1 MKKNIFV
8 FVVTLFLGSAL
19 LSSTASAQVPWYGS
33 VGLATLDYEED
44 YIPGEAAVTAISGAV
59 GMKFIPNLAGE
70 FRVGFGLEGDTL
82 TYDDGF
88 ELVDVDLDLDEF
100 YGVYLRPQFESE
112 NIQVYGLL
120 GYINVGV
127 TANAG
132 GGDFSDNDSDVSFG
146 GGVGYVFN
154 EAMSINLEYTAFGT
168 DAYDLDGFG
177 VRFEMEF

>member
-1 MKKNIFV
+1 MKKNVFV
-8 FVVTLFLGSAL
+8 FVTTLLGSVLFSRIA
-19 LSSTASAQVPWYGS
+19 TAQAPWYGS

-44 YIPGEAAVTAISGAV
+44 FIAGDATVTAISGALGV
-59 GMKFIPNLAGE
+59 EFIPNLAGE
-70 FRVGFGLEGDTL
+70 FRVGFGLNGDTL
-82 TYDDGF
+82 IVDDGV

-112 NIQVYGLL
+112 NIRLYGLL

-132 GGDFSDNDSDVSFG
+132 GGDFSDDDSDVSFG

-154 EAMSINLEYTAFGT
+154 EVMSINLEYTAFGT
-168 DAYDLDGFG
+168 DVYDLNGFG
-177 VRFEMEF
+177 VRLEMEF